1 MASSVTH
8 SGLPE
13 QAPDLR
19 LVIDSAPALIHTALP
34 DGYLD
39 FFNETWLK
47 YVGLSLQDLQGW
59 RWTVVIHPEDVD
71 GILAKWRSSLATG
84 EIFLHASS
92 DLSPHRRQIALRCLR
107 APITSIYSEARAL
120 CDLGQNT

>member
-1 MASSVTH
+1 MRTMASSVPR

-47 YVGLSLQDLQGW
+47 YVGLSLAGSAGLAL
-59 RWTVVIHPEDVD
+59 D
-71 GILAKWRSSLATG
+71 GGDSS
-84 EIFLHASS
+84 
-92 DLSPHRRQIALRCLR
+92 
-107 APITSIYSEARAL
+107 
-120 CDLGQNT
+120 

>member
-1 MASSVTH
+1 MLGAKRAKSDIRPTMASSVTR

-13 QAPDLR
+13 RHPDLR

-47 YVGLSLQDLQGW
+47 YVGLCLQDLQGW
-59 RWTVVIHPEDVD
+59 RWTAVIHAEDVE
-71 GILAKWRSSLATG
+71 GIVVKWRASLATG
-84 EIFLHASS
+84 EI
-92 DLSPHRRQIALRCLR
+92 
-107 APITSIYSEARAL
+107 
-120 CDLGQNT
+120 

>member
-1 MASSVTH
+1 MRTIASSVSR

-13 QAPDLR
+13 QPPDLR

-39 FFNETWLK
+39 FFNETWLT

-59 RWTVVIHPEDVD
+59 CWTEVIHPEDVE
-71 GILAKWRSSLATG
+71 GILANWRGSLATG
-84 EIFLHASS
+84 EIFLH
-92 DLSPHRRQIALRCLR
+92 
-107 APITSIYSEARAL
+107 EARVRRADGEYRWML
-120 CDLGQNT
+120 HHKVPMRDEHGRIVK

>member
-1 MASSVTH
+1 MRRAKEAKKNIMRIMASSVTH

-39 FFNETWLK
+39 FFNEAWLK

-59 RWTVVIHPEDVD
+59 AWTRRIKLKVI
-71 GILAKWRSSLATG
+71 
-84 EIFLHASS
+84 
-92 DLSPHRRQIALRCLR
+92 
-107 APITSIYSEARAL
+107 
-120 CDLGQNT
+120 